1 MSNKTDLKTE
11 ILVVSNYCNIIM
23 QIINVHKQLS
33 VNKTM
38 LFAFLLK
45 DQCNYYNQFFSS
57 NSTNDIVIKAISLIS
72 GKYNE
77 YCKNIKYIIEA
88 IDLLISHEDIA
99 LRNNILFCQNESESK
114 YTYNNKFIKKAI
126 EESRKFSDR
135 QILKEVINNV

>member
-1 MSNKTDLKTE
+1 MSNKTELKTE

-38 LFAFLLK
+38 FFAFLLK
-45 DQCNYYNQFFSS
+45 DQCNYYNQIFSP

-99 LRNNILFCQNESESK
+99 LHNNILFCQNESESK